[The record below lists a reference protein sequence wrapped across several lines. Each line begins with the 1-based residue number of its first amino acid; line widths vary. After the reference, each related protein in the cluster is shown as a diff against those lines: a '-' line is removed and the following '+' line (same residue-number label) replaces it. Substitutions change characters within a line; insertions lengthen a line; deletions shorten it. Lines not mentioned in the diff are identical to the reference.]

1 MVVETWFVHLQK
13 YMFPI
18 KRNLLKKREKNKE
31 FYHQPITLPENI
43 VVDKDS
49 QISSICLIDYTET
62 EFIHKSIEDP
72 NEIIPYLER
81 DSVSWIDIQG
91 LGSADTLKQIGQIF
105 DLHPL
110 VLEDV
115 VNVVER
121 PKIEE
126 YAAQLVII
134 ARMVFPKMGDDGYH
148 SEQVSFVLGKNYLLT
163 FQEESK
169 HDCFGRVRLRIRHNK
184 GIIHKRKSD
193 YLAYALLDAIID
205 NFFPLLED
213 YGERIEALEQEAIIH
228 PNRQTL
234 QNIYQIR
241 REFLQLRRT
250 IWPQRDA
257 INSLI
262 RDGSTLISNEVS
274 IYLRDCYDHTVQV
287 MDLVENYRELASSLM
302 DVYLSAVSN
311 KMNEIM
317 KLLTVF
323 SWIFF
328 PLTFI
333 AGIYGMNFKYMPG
346 LNLRWGFWICIFV
359 MVCIATGLILFFW
372 QRGWLDNSSSIHID

>member
-1 MVVETWFVHLQK
+1 
-13 YMFPI
+13 MFPI
-18 KRNLLKKREKNKE
+18 KHRYFKKRAKNKE
-31 FYHQPITLPENI
+31 FYDQPITLPENI
-43 VVDKDS
+43 VVDQNS
-49 QISSICLIDYTET
+49 QNSQVCLIDYREN
-62 EFIHKSIEDP
+62 EFIHKNIQDIE
-72 NEIIPYLER
+72 EIIPYLER
-81 DSVSWIDIQG
+81 ESVSWINIQG
-91 LGSADTLKQIGQIF
+91 LGSEDVLKKIRQIF
-105 DLHPL
+105 NLHPL

-115 VNVVER
+115 INGVER

-126 YAAQLVII
+126 YEEQLII
-134 ARMVFPKMGDDGYH
+134 IMRMVSPKIRGDGYY
-148 SEQVSFVLGKNYLLT
+148 SEQVNFVLGENYLLT
-163 FQEESK
+163 FQEDSGN
-169 HDCFGRVRLRIRHNK
+169 DYFGSIRLRIRNNK
-184 GIIHKRKSD
+184 GIINKRKSD
-193 YLAYALLDAIID
+193 YLTYALLDAVID

-213 YGERIEALEQEAIIH
+213 YGERIEALEQEAIIN

-234 QNIYQIR
+234 QNIYQIK

-262 RDGSTLISNEVS
+262 RDGSRLISDEVR

-317 KLLTVF
+317 KSLTVF
-323 SWIFF
+323 SWIFL

-333 AGIYGMNFKYMPG
+333 AGVYGMNFQYIPG
-346 LNLRWGFWICIFV
+346 LNLRWGFWICAVV
-359 MVCIATGLILFFW
+359 MVSMAAGLLLFFW
-372 QRGWLDNSSSIHID
+372 RRGWLDNSSSIHRD

>member
-1 MVVETWFVHLQK
+1 
-13 YMFPI
+13 MFPI